1 MFTRRGKW
9 EFRSMDL
16 AISTRRNFEKYF
28 KIATDAF
35 PKC

>member
-1 MFTRRGKW
+1 MSSFSCLRVV
-9 EFRSMDL
+9 DL

-28 KIATDAF
+28 KIATDAI